1 MLRTLAST
9 AARAL
14 LSSPSSSAAAA
25 VGVSSSGLASTSLRT
40 LTSSPALRGLDELFE
55 PPLKEGET
63 RTAGV

>member
-14 LSSPSSSAAAA
+14 LSSPSSSAAA
-25 VGVSSSGLASTSLRT
+25 VGASSSGLASTSLRT